1 MYLKN
6 LKLIQF
12 KNFQDLDLVFDQ
24 GVNCFFGVNGAGK
37 TNLLDAIHY
46 LCLTKSAFI
55 PGDSNHI
62 RHEKDFFTIKG
73 EFDLLGKEL
82 GVNCFF
88 EIGKKKRIEVNSKPY
103 TKLSEH
109 IGLLPLVIIAPDD
122 TEIIN
127 GGSEERRKFFDSM
140 ICQADQNYLQRLIRY
155 QQYLKQRNALLKR
168 FAEEKRH
175 DKSQLAPYD
184 EQLIQLSYEI
194 YQTRQQF
201 LKNFLNHFNTHYADI
216 SGAKERV
223 DIQYKSQVDNE
234 NFKLD
239 FVNNLKKD
247 LILKRTGFGIHKDD
261 FIFTFDEQQIKKFGS
276 QGQKKSFLI
285 SLKLAQ
291 FYIFKEIKGTKP
303 LLLLDDIFDKLDDAR
318 IHHLIAAV
326 ANKEFGQL
334 FITDARPE
342 RSREILSQITSE
354 FRTFTI
360 SNNTIN
366 EIELNQ

>member
-12 KNFQDLDLVFDQ
+12 KNFQNLDLVFDQ
-24 GVNCFFGVNGAGK
+24 GVNCFFGENGAGK

-55 PGDSNHI
+55 PIDSNHI
-62 RHEKDFFTIKG
+62 MHEKDFFTIKG

-82 GVNCFF
+82 GINCFF
-88 EIGKKKRIEVNSKPY
+88 ESGKKKRIEVNGKPY
-103 TKLSEH
+103 TKLSDH

-155 QQYLKQRNALLKR
+155 QQNLRQRNALLKR
-168 FAEEKRH
+168 FAEEKRL
-175 DKSQLAPYD
+175 DKLQLAPYD
-184 EQLIQLSYEI
+184 EQLIQLSKEI
-194 YQTRQQF
+194 NQIRHQF
-201 LKNFLNHFNTHYADI
+201 LKDFLIHFKTHYAAI
-216 SGAKERV
+216 SGAKEMV

-234 NFKLD
+234 NFNLD
-239 FVNNLKKD
+239 FVNNVKKD
-247 LILKRTGFGIHKDD
+247 LLLKRTGSGIHKDD
-261 FIFTFDEQQIKKFGS
+261 FIFTFNDQEIKKFGS

-303 LLLLDDIFDKLDDAR
+303 LLLLDDIFDKLDDLR
-318 IHHLIAAV
+318 IHHLITAV

-334 FITDARPE
+334 FISDARPE
-342 RSREILSQITSE
+342 RSREILSQITSDYHS
-354 FRTFTI
+354 FTI
-360 SNNTIN
+360 SNNTIV
-366 EIELNQ
+366 EIEKN